1 MSFNVWVKSSNPSDE
16 EDTASSSS
24 SSSKTDDDL
33 LRCDEEI
40 DEDGIS
46 ISSKRPA
53 FIPYLGHRPAKGM
66 RVTTLPA
73 IKDDSPLPRW
83 DILAYSLMCA

>member
-33 LRCDEEI
+33 LRVRYPNCVWTAFTRR
-40 DEDGIS
+40 S
-46 ISSKRPA
+46 FYLACLHRQSLQRRPSQGVLA
-53 FIPYLGHRPAKGM
+53 GLA
-66 RVTTLPA
+66 LPSFH
-73 IKDDSPLPRW
+73 IQ
-83 DILAYSLMCA
+83 CG